1 MRGLFPYRYH
11 VISLPKPPF
20 ILSGFT
26 CHCSPGTLTSL
37 RHPAPW
43 GAPDRLLPLHY
54 VCLLASTPVSG
65 VFLLPG
71 LPSFKLLADWFL
83 NMTFSKNSYFIQE
96 ALLLLT
102 QDFFFLKWLRF
113 YRTKD
118 QLICWALVFSK
129 ALCWALSCFFYTSQ
143 QPVKVYLITFP
154 LWVRKQRHRQLN

>member
-102 QDFFFLKWLRF
+102 QDFFFFWNDSDFTGPRISWFAGLLSFLRHSAGLF
-113 YRTKD
+113 HVFFIPRNS
-118 QLICWALVFSK
+118 QLR
-129 ALCWALSCFFYTSQ
+129 YT
-143 QPVKVYLITFP
+143 L
-154 LWVRKQRHRQLN
+154 

>member
-37 RHPAPW
+37 RPSPAPW
-43 GAPDRLLPLHY
+43 GAPDRFLPLHY
-54 VCLLASTPVSG
+54 ICILAPTPVSG
-65 VFLLPG
+65 VFLLLG
-71 LPSFKLLADWFL
+71 LPSFKLLADWLL
-83 NMTFSKNSYFIQE
+83 NMTFSKNSFFIKE

-102 QDFFFLKWLRF
+102 QDVLCFVLFFFLKWLRF

-118 QLICWALVFSK
+118 QLICWALAFSK
-129 ALCWALSCFFYTSQ
+129 ALCWALSYFFLIPRNSQ
-143 QPVKVYLITFP
+143 L
-154 LWVRKQRHRQLN
+154 R